1 MNQIEQAHKLR
12 HRLLQ
17 RQIRKAT
24 VADGSVD
31 YELLLDLVSAAYAE
45 QDHNRIQHDRAL
57 SLMSIEMMEQNEKL
71 REQHKNLEDLV
82 ARRTQELL
90 KTIAQSADAP

>member
-1 MNQIEQAHKLR
+1 MNQIENKPQLR

-24 VADGSVD
+24 RGDGSVD
-31 YELLLDLVSAAYAE
+31 YEALLDLVSAAYAE

-57 SLMSIEMMEQNEKL
+57 TLMSIEMMEQNEKL
-71 REQHKNLEDLV
+71 KEQ
-82 ARRTQELL
+82 RRIMESSRAHSL
-90 KTIAQSADAP
+90 TIA

>member
-1 MNQIEQAHKLR
+1 MNQIENKSQLR

-24 VADGSVD
+24 LADGSVD
-31 YELLLDLVSAAYAE
+31 YEALLDLVSAAYAE

-57 SLMSIEMMEQNEKL
+57 TLMSIEMMEQNEKL
-71 REQHKNLEDLV
+71 KEQRRILENNREHFLTVTN
-82 ARRTQELL
+82 
-90 KTIAQSADAP
+90 